1 MDDAEDSLAVKVQAL
16 SDLELAVVICIVA
29 GQHCIIESEHELL
42 NDVGKELELV
52 GGLLCSDKKHIDEK
66 QVAGDVFGLTCAVL
80 DCSEHTTLDD
90 FGTGILVGEDGN
102 DYFNNKPVK
111 TGGDVCD
118 YFP

>member
-1 MDDAEDSLAVKVQAL
+1 
-16 SDLELAVVICIVA
+16 
-29 GQHCIIESEHELL
+29 
-42 NDVGKELELV
+42 
-52 GGLLCSDKKHIDEK
+52 
-66 QVAGDVFGLTCAVL
+66 VFGLTCAVL